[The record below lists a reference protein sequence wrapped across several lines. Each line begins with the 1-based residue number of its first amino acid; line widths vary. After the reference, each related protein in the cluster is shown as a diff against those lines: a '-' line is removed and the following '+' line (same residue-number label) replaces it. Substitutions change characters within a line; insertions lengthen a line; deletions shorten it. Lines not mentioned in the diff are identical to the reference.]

1 MKNFTFLVAGFFFFG
16 SVANASEII
25 KFSDVANFRTFSD
38 AEPISF
44 TERGIEFYVF
54 PDGQFDFNTEASSST
69 GGIYYKGGRR
79 NPNATYGAPATVNG
93 GVRIEHDNQG
103 RVRRIGNVFINYD
116 AQDRIKRIGSVYMTY
131 NNYALTRVGN
141 LQIIYNR
148 RGQIIDMIG
157 NVNGRSNIAQNG
169 SNSTYYGNSQGY
181 NNNQND
187 NIYYRNANEKE
198 VETKK

>member
-25 KFSDVANFRTFSD
+25 KFSDVANFRTFSN
-38 AEPISF
+38 AEPITF
-44 TERGIEFYVF
+44 TERGIEFYIF
-54 PDGQFDFNTEASSST
+54 PDGQFDFNTEPSQ
-69 GGIYYKGGRR
+69 GDVYYKNGKRG
-79 NPNATYGAPATVNG
+79 NVNSTYGAPANTILS
-93 GVRIEHDNQG
+93 GVKIEHDNQG
-103 RVRRIGNVFINYD
+103 RVRRIGNVFVNYD

-141 LQIIYNR
+141 LQLIYNR

-157 NVNGRSNIAQNG
+157 NVNGRSSIEQNG

-198 VETKK
+198 VKTKK